1 MAPLDPQ
8 PTWQPISQLPT
19 IAQAITGMAAEAAD
33 LLGSLR
39 KAASKPRALGD
50 AALERVIRLYTEQQD
65 DLWLYE
71 EQLHRWHERRVTIT
85 QRQDVADLRGRLGSL
100 RADLAEIF
108 ELATYLK
115 PRAIDA
121 LLSPPDKGDPCID
134 AEALTPT
141 MRALLQIAGCL
152 VSPEPIPHALL
163 LAPLPPD
170 AAPGGPAALAALL
183 LTGWLTAPSQGTVR
197 LTKTSRAFLASSPPD
212 EPTRLAVARAACLR
226 VVALMAEADL
236 ATLDL
241 LAPHLRALADAW
253 EPRGDR
259 HALNLI
265 VTAGMCLAVLGE
277 DEATRAYMARA
288 GALEAALA
296 AQSAL

>member
-1 MAPLDPQ
+1 MAPPDPQ

-19 IAQAITGMAAEAAD
+19 IAQAITGMAGEAAGILD
-33 LLGSLR
+33 SLR
-39 KAASKPRALGD
+39 KAASKHRALDD
-50 AALERVIRLYTEQQD
+50 AAADRVIRLYTEQQD

-71 EQLHRWHERRVTIT
+71 EQLRRWHERRLTIS
-85 QRQDVADLRGRLGSL
+85 QRQDVADLRGRLGSM

-115 PRAIDA
+115 PRVIDA

-141 MRALLQIAGCL
+141 MRALLHIAGCL
-152 VSPEPIPHALL
+152 ESPEPIPHALL

-183 LTGWLTAPSQGTVR
+183 LTGWLKAPSQATVR
-197 LTKTSRAFLASSPPD
+197 LTPTSRAFLAASPPD
-212 EPTRLAVARAACLR
+212 EPMRLAVARAACLR

-241 LAPHLRALADAW
+241 MAPHLRALADAW

-259 HALNLI
+259 HALSLCA
-265 VTAGMCLAVLGE
+265 TAGMCLAAVGE
-277 DEATRAYMARA
+277 GEAARGYLTRA
-288 GALEAALA
+288 GLLEAAP
-296 AQSAL
+296 